1 MAIKATLLVIV
12 VHLTLKSAVFEI
24 VFLQSRR
31 LSDKQRG
38 TRDINQTGRI
48 CINKM
53 KILIRTCIHWVM
65 NWVDSLV
72 RHAQARCLCTP
83 QYDQGRQWRVGKR
96 TNCSTNVSLGK
107 RVSEVSR
114 QSEDI
119 CSSISFSFPIP
130 LYCLIFGPSEHSAV
144 AFLTL
149 ISRSSLLTRLSHSVC
164 VFVMQGGGIS
174 PQYCEVHTR
183 TNHLISKH
191 TQMLWNGNQT
201 AEQ

>member
-1 MAIKATLLVIV
+1 M
-12 VHLTLKSAVFEI
+12 
-24 VFLQSRR
+24 
-31 LSDKQRG
+31 
-38 TRDINQTGRI
+38 
-48 CINKM
+48 
-53 KILIRTCIHWVM
+53 
-65 NWVDSLV
+65 
-72 RHAQARCLCTP
+72 P
-83 QYDQGRQWRVGKR
+83 QYDQGRQWIVGKR

-107 RVSEVSR
+107 GVSEVSR

-119 CSSISFSFPIP
+119 CTSISFSFPIP

-191 TQMLWNGNQT
+191 TQICCGTVIRRQSNRRSIPDLCLRLIRAAPLQIKHQLMPPYPRTELIMVVQG
-201 AEQ
+201 AEAQRSDHY